1 MYVNKSFEFLSVK
14 EENFINHGEC
24 GTIFSTDDDKI
35 IKTYFDETSEMCKL
49 NDDTFLILKK
59 IRNQHFVELYDVYTT
74 LAHYKAYKK
83 GKSEFLVD
91 AYTAKRYYGT
101 ERSMLRDS
109 KEYLLTNIRELEELI
124 HELSYSA
131 ILVGDLSAENTIFT
145 DSHMIL
151 VDPDL
156 FSHSTFSFKENIREN
171 ITAFLD
177 YIAFLFIEE
186 LIDIEKIEGKDYS
199 KLKKKIYIE
208 SVRTRKNFID
218 GEKSITDGFSKAL
231 RFHKS
236 PIEFFTKG
244 E

>member
-1 MYVNKSFEFLSVK
+1 MYVNKSFEFLSIEK
-14 EENFINHGEC
+14 DNFINHGEC
-24 GTIFSTDDDKI
+24 GTIFSTADDKI
-35 IKTYFDETSEMCKL
+35 IKTYFDETSDMCKL
-49 NDDTFLILKK
+49 NDDVFSILKK
-59 IRNQHFVELYDVYTT
+59 IRNPHFVELYDVYTT
-74 LAHYKAYKK
+74 LIHYYAYKK

-109 KEYLLTNIRELEELI
+109 KEYLLTNIRELEKLI

-131 ILVGDLSAENTIFT
+131 ILVGDLERKNTIFT
-145 DSHMIL
+145 DSHMII

-156 FSHSTFSFKENIREN
+156 FSHSIFTFKENLREN

-177 YIAFLFIEE
+177 YIAFLFIDE
-186 LIDIEKIEGKDYS
+186 LIDIEKIEKKDYS
-199 KLKKKIYIE
+199 KLKAKIYFE
-208 SVRTRKNFID
+208 SVITRDNFTD
-218 GEKSITDGFSKAL
+218 GEKSIADGFSKAL

-236 PIEFFTKG
+236 LMDFFTKG